1 MMADQHLN
9 ARMVV
14 EEIKIGLR
22 VETCNGSVRG
32 FVKCEGL
39 EKPIRE
45 FMEGDKG
52 KEARKKVKE
61 IGEEAINA
69 VKKGGGT
76 SCQALNEVIY
86 ELSEKRQ
93 TTGLGLDHRVSRFY
107 NQPNEFNRFNN
118 QPIKYQDS
126 FFLPSVNFSNNNQ
139 CLKEVLIA
147 SAKAITENNLIIV
160 EWLMSELRTVGFVC
174 GSPMQCLGAYMLEG
188 LVTKLVSLGSSI
200 YKALRCKE
208 PISIELFSYMHL
220 LYEICPY
227 FKFGYLYGAVVN
239 VMKNENS
246 IRRSG

>member
-1 MMADQHLN
+1 
-9 ARMVV
+9 MVV

-93 TTGLGLDHRVSRFY
+93 V
-107 NQPNEFNRFNN
+107 
-118 QPIKYQDS
+118 
-126 FFLPSVNFSNNNQ
+126 
-139 CLKEVLIA
+139 
-147 SAKAITENNLIIV
+147 
-160 EWLMSELRTVGFVC
+160 
-174 GSPMQCLGAYMLEG
+174 
-188 LVTKLVSLGSSI
+188 
-200 YKALRCKE
+200 
-208 PISIELFSYMHL
+208 
-220 LYEICPY
+220 
-227 FKFGYLYGAVVN
+227 
-239 VMKNENS
+239 
-246 IRRSG
+246 